1 MSTILSLDTTIKSF
15 DFYIR
20 KITNGE
26 IQIPEFQRDFIWEL
40 DNVIN
45 LLNSIKKNYPIG
57 SFLFW
62 KPIEKFGI
70 TKDIGPY
77 ELNEAQKKDFE
88 NINCQ
93 YVLDGY
99 QRISTLF
106 GCLTNPLKNSNFILN
121 QKVYDNTFKVFYNL
135 DSEEFE
141 TFRGNDKERESF
153 IVPIFIILNNFD
165 VVTQSEKIYKEI
177 ENKKL
182 AEDYI
187 DRLKRLST
195 TFNDYKLPS
204 IEIEGGELGEAID
217 IFTLLNKEGKPIS
230 PDWILSA
237 KTYTN
242 SFRLGTLIDEVL
254 EDLEQFNFYDKK
266 PRETAIRE
274 LVFRSIQSSFGTLYL
289 DNRKTDVI
297 TLSKKSEFVDVVK
310 KTAKSII
317 KATKF
322 LFEELLVVDGKLL
335 PAGMQFIFLVE
346 FFNHV
351 DEPNSIQIEKLK
363 EWFWITSFSNYFT
376 IYNPAKRKEA
386 FRVFQEFAKGNV
398 ENPLF
403 NDRPKVKFLVPD
415 LPSKITLGSVRA
427 KTYILFLL
435 NYSNK
440 FNKIQ
445 FDEVEGY
452 KVSKLLS
459 HTLQLSPFTNWDNY
473 NIIVQLEKIN
483 NNSDETNFRLLS
495 KGFSKKKTKDLSHLL
510 NISFVNE
517 LHDLFINEKMI
528 NEFKNKKVEN
538 VLVERESL
546 INIAEKEFVEKLNLD
561 HNYFP
566 F

>member
-1 MSTILSLDTTIKSF
+1 MSSILSLETTVKSF

-20 KITNGE
+20 KIANGE

-45 LLNSIKKNYPIG
+45 LLESIKNNYPIG

-77 ELNEAQKKDFE
+77 ELNEVQKKEFE
-88 NINCQ
+88 KINCQ

-106 GCLTNPLKNSNFILN
+106 GCLTDPSKNSNFILN
-121 QKVYDNTFKVFYNL
+121 RKIFDNTFKIFYNL

-141 TFRGNDKERESF
+141 TFRGVDKERESF
-153 IVPIFIILNNFD
+153 IVPVYIVLNNFE
-165 VVTQSEKIYKEI
+165 VITQSEKIYKEV
-177 ENKKL
+177 ENKKI
-182 AEDYI
+182 AEI
-187 DRLKRLST
+187 FINRLKRLNTSFT
-195 TFNDYKLPS
+195 DYKLPS
-204 IEIEGGELGEAID
+204 IEIEGGELHEAID

-242 SFRLGTLIDEVL
+242 NFRLGTLIDDIL
-254 EDLEQFNFYDKK
+254 EELEQFNFFDKK
-266 PRETAIRE
+266 PRETATRE

-297 TLSKKSEFVDVVK
+297 TLSKKPEFVEVVQ
-310 KTAKSII
+310 KTAKSIK

-351 DEPNSIQIEKLK
+351 DEPTILQIEKLK

-386 FRVFQEFAKGNV
+386 FRVFQEFAKGKV
-398 ENPLF
+398 DNPLF
-403 NDRPKVKFLVPD
+403 NDKPKVKFTVPD
-415 LPSKITLGSVRA
+415 LPNKITLGSVRA

-435 NYSNK
+435 NYSNN
-440 FNKIQ
+440 FDKIN
-445 FDEVEGY
+445 FEDVEGY
-452 KVSKLLS
+452 KISKLLS
-459 HTLQLSPFTNWDNY
+459 HTFEFSPFFNWDIS
-473 NIIVQLEKIN
+473 NIVVQLDKIDN
-483 NNSDETNFRLLS
+483 DSGKRRFKSLI
-495 KGFSKKKTKDLSHLL
+495 KKKTKDLSYLL
-510 NISFVNE
+510 NVSFVNK
-517 LHDLFINEKMI
+517 LDDLFINEKMI
-528 NEFKNKKVEN
+528 NEYKRGNVEN
-538 VLVERESL
+538 VLSERESL
-546 INIAEKEFVEKLNLD
+546 ITAAEKSFVEKLNLD

>member
-15 DFYIR
+15 DYYLR
-20 KITNGE
+20 KITSGE
-26 IQIPEFQRDFIWEL
+26 IQIPEFQRDFIWDL
-40 DNVIN
+40 DNVLN
-45 LLNSIKKNYPIG
+45 LLNSIKNNYPIG

-77 ELNEAQKKDFE
+77 ELNDKQKYDFE
-88 NINCQ
+88 NISCQ

-141 TFRGNDKERESF
+141 TFRGADRERESF
-153 IVPIFIILNNFD
+153 IVPIYIILNNFD
-165 VVTQSEKIYKEI
+165 VITQSEKIYKEV
-177 ENKKL
+177 ENKKV

-187 DRLKRLST
+187 DRLKRLNT
-195 TFNDYKLPS
+195 TFTDYKLPS

-254 EDLEQFNFYDKK
+254 EELEQFNFYDKK
-266 PRETAIRE
+266 PRETATRE
-274 LVFRSIQSSFGTLYL
+274 LVFRSIQSSFGILYL

-297 TLSKKSEFVDVVK
+297 TLSKKPEFVTVVK
-310 KTAKSII
+310 KTAKSIV

-351 DEPNSIQIEKLK
+351 DEPNDLQVEKLK

-376 IYNPAKRKEA
+376 IYNPTKRKEA
-386 FRVFQEFAKGNV
+386 FRVFQEFAKGKV
-398 ENPLF
+398 DNPLF
-403 NDRPKVKFLVPD
+403 NDKPKIKFEVPD
-415 LPSKITLGSVRA
+415 LPNKITLGSVRA

-435 NYSNK
+435 NYSNN
-440 FNKIQ
+440 FNRIN
-445 FDEVEGY
+445 FDEVVGY
-452 KVSKLLS
+452 KTSKLLS
-459 HTLQLSPFTNWDNY
+459 HTLQFLPYTNWENY
-473 NIIVQLEKIN
+473 NIVIQLDRVN
-483 NNSDETNFRLLS
+483 NNYDKTKFKLLS
-495 KGFSKKKTKDLSHLL
+495 KGSPKKKTKDLSHLL
-510 NISFVNE
+510 NISFINE
-517 LHDLFINEKMI
+517 LDNLFINEEMI
-528 NEFKNKKVEN
+528 NEYNKGNLEN
-538 VLVERESL
+538 ILNKRESL
-546 INIAEKEFVEKLNLD
+546 IVKAEKEFVEKLNLE

>member
-1 MSTILSLDTTIKSF
+1 MSTILSLETTIKGF
-15 DFYIR
+15 DYYIR
-20 KITNGE
+20 KISNGE

-45 LLNSIKKNYPIG
+45 LLESIKKNYPIG

-77 ELNEAQKKDFE
+77 ELDETQKVAFE
-88 NINCQ
+88 KINCQ

-106 GCLTNPLKNSNFILN
+106 GCLINPSKNSNFILN
-121 QKVYDNTFKVFYNL
+121 KKVYDNTFKIFYNL

-141 TFRGNDKERESF
+141 TFRGVDKDRESF
-153 IVPIFIILNNFD
+153 IVPIYIILDNFD
-165 VVTQSEKIYKEI
+165 VITQSEKIYKEV
-177 ENKKL
+177 ENNEI
-182 AEDYI
+182 AEI
-187 DRLKRLST
+187 FINRLKRLNTSFT
-195 TFNDYKLPS
+195 DYKLPS
-204 IEIEGGELGEAID
+204 IEIEGGELQEAID

-254 EDLEQFNFYDKK
+254 EELEQFNFYDKK
-266 PRETAIRE
+266 PRETATRE

-289 DNRKTDVI
+289 DNKKTDVI
-297 TLSKKSEFVDVVK
+297 TLSKKPEFVEVVQ

-346 FFNHV
+346 FFNYV
-351 DEPNSIQIEKLK
+351 DEPSPTQIEKLK

-386 FRVFQEFAKGNV
+386 FRVFQEFAKGKID
-398 ENPLF
+398 NPLF
-403 NDRPKVKFLVPD
+403 NDKPSVKFVVPD
-415 LPSKITLGSVRA
+415 LPNKITLGSVRA

-435 NYSNK
+435 NYSNN
-440 FNKIQ
+440 FNKIN
-445 FDEVEGY
+445 FEEVEGY
-452 KVSKLLS
+452 KISKLLS
-459 HTLQLSPFTNWDNY
+459 HTFEFSPFFNLDNY
-473 NIIVQLEKIN
+473 NIIVKLDKIDNDSEKRRFKSLI
-483 NNSDETNFRLLS
+483 
-495 KGFSKKKTKDLSHLL
+495 KKKTKDLSYLL
-510 NISFVNE
+510 DVTFVNE
-517 LHDLFINEKMI
+517 LDNLFIDEKMI
-528 NEFKNKKVEN
+528 NEYKEKNVEN
-538 VLVERESL
+538 VLSERESL
-546 INIAEKEFVEKLNLD
+546 ITAAEKSFVEKLNLD